1 MKVMVIGG
9 TGHIGRFLVPMLVE
23 AGHQVAVVA
32 RGRTPQPPG
41 AAWESVKI
49 LPADTAQL
57 ADWTPLVAER
67 PEVVV
72 DIPGTARRA
81 YEAFR
86 GVAAHLIAIGSLWM
100 YGEPRVVPTPEET
113 QGPCPF
119 EGYAQRYA
127 DIQDMAA
134 RGDSEGM
141 AFTAIMPPN
150 ICGPGKIPL
159 ECLGGRDLAV
169 HQAHAA
175 GEEVVLP
182 DGPEAL
188 VGPCDAEDV
197 AYGVFLAMT
206 HRQEA
211 AGQIFNVGSVPALT
225 WTEFVAAYEEIYG
238 ISIPIRRVSW
248 QEYTERISPS
258 MGHWWHLKAPMCP
271 DIRKAQ
277 LLLEYEPRYS
287 PWETLAR
294 AVDWMRQEGLIHT
307 ANSR

>member
-1 MKVMVIGG
+1 MHIMVIGG

-32 RGRTPQPPG
+32 RRLTPQPPG
-41 AAWESVKI
+41 AAWEKVKF
-49 LPADTAQL
+49 LQADAAQAEDGRAL
-57 ADWTPLVAER
+57 ASER

-72 DIPGTARRA
+72 DIPGTAQWA
-81 YEAFR
+81 YKAFR
-86 GVAAHLIAIGSLWM
+86 GVADHLIAIGSLWM

-119 EGYAQRYA
+119 EGYARRYA
-127 DIQDMAA
+127 ALLDLVA
-134 RGDSEGM
+134 RSGSEGT

-169 HQAHAA
+169 HRAHAA
-175 GEEVVLP
+175 GKEVILP

-188 VGPCDAEDV
+188 VGPCDAEDI
-197 AYGVFLAMT
+197 AYCVFLAIT
-206 HRQEA
+206 HRPEA

-225 WTEFVAAYEEIYG
+225 WSEFVAVYEEIYG
-238 ISIPIRRVSW
+238 VSIPIRRVSW
-248 QEYTERISPS
+248 QEYIERVSPS

-287 PWETLAR
+287 PWETLGR
-294 AVDWMRQEGLIHT
+294 AVDWMRQEGLM
-307 ANSR
+307 